1 MLVRIKDQLINTDGI
16 AHVDFKRAVSSSG
29 ISGKGGQAVASI
41 VVHFM
46 GGPEVSFGDDVAE
59 QIWDL
64 LTKNVETTIV
74 PPDPS
79 ASK

>member
-16 AHVDFKRAVSSSG
+16 AHVEFKRAVSGSG
-29 ISGKGGQAVASI
+29 ISGAGGQAVES
-41 VVHFM
+41 VVIHFR
-46 GGPEVSFGDDVAE
+46 GGPEVSFGHDVAG

-64 LTKNVETTIV
+64 LNKDVETTVV

>member
-16 AHVDFKRAVSSSG
+16 AHVEFKRAVSGSG

-41 VVHFM
+41 DIHFK
-46 GGPEVSFGDDVAE
+46 GGPEVSYGEDVAE
-59 QIWDL
+59 LIWDL

-79 ASK
+79 TVK

>member
-1 MLVRIKDQLINTDGI
+1 MLVRIKDQLINTEGI
-16 AHVDFKRAVSSSG
+16 AHVELKRAVSGSG
-29 ISGKGGQAVASI
+29 ISGAGSQAVASI
-41 VVHFM
+41 VIQFM
-46 GGPEVSFGDDVAE
+46 GGPDVSFGDDVAE

-64 LTKNVETTIV
+64 LNKNVGTTIV

>member
-16 AHVDFKRAVSSSG
+16 AHVELKRAVSGSG
-29 ISGKGGQAVASI
+29 ISGAGGQAVASI
-41 VVHFM
+41 VIHFT

-64 LTKNVETTIV
+64 LTKDVETTIV

-79 ASK
+79 TTK

>member
-1 MLVRIKDQLINTDGI
+1 MLVRIKDQLVNTDRI
-16 AHVDFKRAVSSSG
+16 AHVDFKRAVSGSG
-29 ISGKGGQAVASI
+29 ISGAGTQAVASI
-41 VVHFM
+41 VIQFM
-46 GGPEVSFGDDVAE
+46 GGPDVSFGDDVAE

-64 LTKNVETTIV
+64 LTKNAEATIV

>member
-1 MLVRIKDQLINTDGI
+1 MLVRIKDQIISTEGI
-16 AHVDFKRAVSSSG
+16 AHIEFKRAVTGVG
-29 ISGKGGQAVASI
+29 ISGAGKQAVASI
-41 VVHFM
+41 VIQFM

-64 LTKNVETTIV
+64 LNKDVGSTIV

-79 ASK
+79 TSQ

>member
-1 MLVRIKDQLINTDGI
+1 MLVRIKDQLVNTEGI
-16 AHVDFKRAVSSSG
+16 AHVELKRPITGAG
-29 ISGKGGQAVASI
+29 ISGVGGQAVASI
-41 VVHFM
+41 LIQFT
-46 GGPEVSFGDDVAE
+46 GGPDVSFGEDVAE

-79 ASK
+79 TTK

>member
-16 AHVDFKRAVSSSG
+16 AHAVFKRAVSGSG
-29 ISGKGGQAVASI
+29 ISGPGGQAVASI
-41 VVHFM
+41 VIHFL

-64 LTKNVETTIV
+64 LNKDVETTIV

-79 ASK
+79 AAK

>member
-1 MLVRIKDQLINTDGI
+1 MLLRIKDQLVNTDGI
-16 AHVDFKRAVSSSG
+16 AHVEFKRPVTGTG
-29 ISGKGGQAVASI
+29 ISGAGAQAVGSI
-41 VVHFM
+41 VIHFT

-79 ASK
+79 TVK